1 MVGGKKCK
9 AKSKQ
14 SGKRCGRW
22 ASPGRDVCIIHG
34 GRSPAPGPTHPSF
47 KTGRFSK
54 VLHGRSIDELYEET
68 RKDPKIL
75 QLREDI
81 ALLVAKQKETLSRL
95 STGENPYNWERVQSV
110 WQKLVAANARGDVK
124 RAQLLYVELG
134 AIINGANRDVLVWRE
149 YEERTETIRRLVDTE
164 RRYHEMQG
172 RSLPPDRASLIMTIL
187 LDLIRKNATQEIAKN
202 ILNEFRDQFRA
213 TSPLTLGRPIN
224 VDAEE
229 VE

>member
-1 MVGGKKCK
+1 
-9 AKSKQ
+9 
-14 SGKRCGRW
+14 
-22 ASPGRDVCIIHG
+22 
-34 GRSPAPGPTHPSF
+34 
-47 KTGRFSK
+47 
-54 VLHGRSIDELYEET
+54 
-68 RKDPKIL
+68 
-75 QLREDI
+75 
-81 ALLVAKQKETLSRL
+81 
-95 STGENPYNWERVQSV
+95 VQSV